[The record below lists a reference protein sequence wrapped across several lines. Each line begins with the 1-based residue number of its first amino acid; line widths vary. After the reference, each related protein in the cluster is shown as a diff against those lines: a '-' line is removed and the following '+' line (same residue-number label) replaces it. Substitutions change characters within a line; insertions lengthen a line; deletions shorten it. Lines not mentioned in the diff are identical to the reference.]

1 MVRDGLI
8 SRQEFLTFYGK
19 VLQNSDDD
27 AFEKGIER
35 FYSSSKIVTNEKID
49 NLKNDKLD
57 AGLTQFKMF
66 FKRMQN
72 STFVNHL
79 RVWRTRSTHF
89 AAGTNSSARWVLP
102 RVPCCCCVCVYAP
115 LCIHTST
122 YKSRKDVP
130 PLPPPLRKA
139 NPCRSFH

>member
-79 RVWRTRSTHF
+79 RVWRTNMAREPANAFRRQHEQQCAVG
-89 AAGTNSSARWVLP
+89 AASCALLLL
-102 RVPCCCCVCVYAP
+102 CVC
-115 LCIHTST
+115 
-122 YKSRKDVP
+122 
-130 PLPPPLRKA
+130 LRPA
-139 NPCRSFH
+139 LHSHQHL